1 MRHIYHGSSR
11 NKPCTHV
18 ILVSWILGFLD
29 CKAVP
34 QQVHQYLLGCRKF
47 VLDDE
52 FGENRRCAKADG

>member
-1 MRHIYHGSSR
+1 MVRHIYHGSSR

-18 ILVSWILGFLD
+18 ILVLD

-52 FGENRRCAKADG
+52 FCENRRCAKADG